1 MKKQIIYLLACT
13 LFILIG
19 FLVFNYLNRTRT
31 KESESII
38 GESTHSNSLE
48 TQEVDSFLLA
58 DFPTEISLYNLEK
71 VESSKFFVNDDA
83 SSSYLYGGPVNYYNI
98 VFKTSANKTELFNY
112 YKSKFDSINIEESS
126 DSKLIGTVGEY
137 TISISQYSETS
148 ETAYL
153 QVFLPASQ
161 YQKENKFFSEY
172 PNLILLNESWI
183 EKESSYGLLNQKN
196 GEIEYTQ
203 YFTLDTTKLGSD
215 ITETPFDHF
224 FNQYSELYS
233 GKDNFEKDSD
243 NKMLSWTDQDYTIT
257 MTFSQD
263 HGRIYLMLRK
273 PINS

>member
-1 MKKQIIYLLACT
+1 MKKQIIFLLACT

-19 FLVFNYLNRTRT
+19 FLVFNYFNRTRT
-31 KESESII
+31 EKSESTMA
-38 GESTHSNSLE
+38 ELTHSESLE
-48 TQEVDSFLLA
+48 SQEVDSFLLA
-58 DFPTEISLYNLEK
+58 DFPTEISLYDLEK
-71 VESSKFFVNDDA
+71 IESSKFFVNDDA
-83 SSSYLYGGPVNYYNI
+83 SSSYLYGSPVNYYNI
-98 VFKTSANKTELFNY
+98 VFKTSANRKDLFNY
-112 YKSKFDSINIEESS
+112 YRSSFDSIITEKSS
-126 DSKLIGTVGEY
+126 ESKLVGNIGVYTV
-137 TISISQYSETS
+137 SISQYSETS
-148 ETAYL
+148 DTAYL

-172 PNLILLNESWI
+172 PNLILLNESWL

-215 ITETPFDHF
+215 ITETPFDYF

-243 NKMLSWTDQDYTIT
+243 NKMLSWTDQEYTIT